1 MAEFQDE
8 IRKIAKEKEQK
19 RQDKIIVDMAD
30 EEKVYE
36 IKEAMQ
42 RLFSLAELGVKA
54 YNEGSG
60 EKSLSIHELPEE
72 LLSLF
77 LNLPGKRMGFCI
89 IGPERFVAFLDEVP
103 NQVLVLGQKRQD
115 LGVKDQVLSKAK
127 QLIKISCLRSKDGYI
142 FKDNTGANLNLEDV
156 IKHIIIWIS
165 G

>member
-8 IRKIAKEKEQK
+8 IRNIAKEKEQK
-19 RQDKIIVDMAD
+19 RQDKIIGYMDD

-115 LGVKDQVLSKAK
+115 LGVKDQVLSRAK
-127 QLIKISCLRSKDGYI
+127 QLIKITCLKSGDILI
-142 FKDNTGANLNLEDV
+142 FKDNTGASLDLEDV
-156 IKHIIIWIS
+156 IKHIIRWLV